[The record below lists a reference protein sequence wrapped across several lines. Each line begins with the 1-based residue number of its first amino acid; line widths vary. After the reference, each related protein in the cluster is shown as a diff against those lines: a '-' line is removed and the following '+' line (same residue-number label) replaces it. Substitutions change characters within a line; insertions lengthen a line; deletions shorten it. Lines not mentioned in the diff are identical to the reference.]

1 MRTLIDLERLQTE
14 QKWYGHSTFFLDTEQ
29 KLLCSRRSGNV
40 PWPWAGSSCKTI
52 SLAVEQD
59 HLTVRSGC
67 FAEFLR
73 QLREAEK
80 AGSIAP
86 DPDVDAYLGA
96 IAVEGARHN
105 PVTHYI
111 LRVLG
116 LEVCHL

>member
-1 MRTLIDLERLQTE
+1 M
-14 QKWYGHSTFFLDTEQ
+14 
-29 KLLCSRRSGNV
+29 
-40 PWPWAGSSCKTI
+40 
-52 SLAVEQD
+52 
-59 HLTVRSGC
+59 SGC
-67 FAEFLR
+67 AAEFLR

-96 IAVEGARHN
+96 AAVEGARHN

-116 LEVCHL
+116 LEVLDLSRSPLGP